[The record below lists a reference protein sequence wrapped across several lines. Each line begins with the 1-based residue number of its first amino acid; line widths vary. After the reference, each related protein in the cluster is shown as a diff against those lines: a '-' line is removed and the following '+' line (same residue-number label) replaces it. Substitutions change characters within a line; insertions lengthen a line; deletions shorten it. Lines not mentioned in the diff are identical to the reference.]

1 MAVAH
6 STVLD
11 MWMAHVGKLRALA
24 GSAWMAAS
32 AGLDGSMLRAD
43 TSAAAATGTC
53 LTGVVLS
60 VRDAPE
66 GHIIVQVNAV
76 HVGKGLPSVESEVY
90 ARTCA

>member
-32 AGLDGSMLRAD
+32 AGLVGSMLRAD
-43 TSAAAATGTC
+43 TSAAAAFGIC
-53 LTGVVLS
+53 LMGVALS

-66 GHIIVQVNAV
+66 GNNT
-76 HVGKGLPSVESEVY
+76 S
-90 ARTCA
+90 R